1 LAVFACTSKV
11 TSIYEDDDDFVEKYQ
26 RAFRIMVFETER
38 GEMMRGYVER
48 VAFAPLELEGRRQGA
63 IGFLNDKPKW
73 ENGDNAPATVAGSP
87 AMFLFQLFAEIAF
100 PTVEGAP
107 PQMEIGF
114 DDEPEPVVEEGLYRL
129 FLQNNVY
136 FFGGTTPDSAVYVI
150 TQKL

>member
-1 LAVFACTSKV
+1 MAVFACTSKV

-87 AMFLFQLFAEIAF
+87 AMFLFQLFAEVTF
-100 PTVEGAP
+100 P
-107 PQMEIGF
+107 F
-114 DDEPEPVVEEGLYRL
+114 DDEPEPVVDEGLYQL